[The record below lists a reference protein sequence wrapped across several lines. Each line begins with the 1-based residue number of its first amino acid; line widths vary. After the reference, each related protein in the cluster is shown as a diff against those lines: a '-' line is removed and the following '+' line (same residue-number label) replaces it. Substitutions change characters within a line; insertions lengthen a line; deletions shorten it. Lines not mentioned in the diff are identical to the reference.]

1 MASGGTTLS
10 IADSKKSSESDS
22 LSMAD
27 IVWQKK
33 VA

>member
-1 MASGGTTLS
+1 MVSGGTTLS
-10 IADSKKSSESDS
+10 IEASNGDSESDS